1 MADISDKPMPPADQ
15 ECCES
20 GCTPCVWD
28 RYYEALH
35 RWQAQSQPSP
45 ESDNGQG

>member
-1 MADISDKPMPPADQ
+1 MKEKPTPPGDS

-28 RYYEALH
+28 RYYEELQE
-35 RWQAQSQPSP
+35 WQKEQASDQSEEKAEQP
-45 ESDNGQG
+45 DA